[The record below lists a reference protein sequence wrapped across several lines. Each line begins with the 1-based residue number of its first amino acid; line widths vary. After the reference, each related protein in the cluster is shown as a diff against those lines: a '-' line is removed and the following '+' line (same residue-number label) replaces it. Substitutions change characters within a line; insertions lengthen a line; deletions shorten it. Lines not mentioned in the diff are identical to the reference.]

1 METISGVVERT
12 TYYNPENTYA
22 VIKIMPDKRIADAQA
37 RDGTVTVIGFMPE
50 LGDGEKVEL
59 SGEWVN
65 DPKYGKQFRAA
76 MITPIMPD
84 TLEGLVKFLSSGLV
98 SGIGEATAKRIVD
111 HFGHDTQHVL
121 NEEPGRLYEILKPKL
136 AEALARAWQDN
147 VAVRQVMIFL
157 QQYGVSA
164 KMGQRIYGYYGSDAI
179 AKVKSN
185 PYILADEVFGI
196 GFTRADQI
204 AVRMGLA
211 RESRERIR
219 AGLTYALNE
228 LARDGH
234 SFAPRGLL
242 IDKTAELLG
251 IDGEALRPRIS
262 AALDGQITSRDL
274 IEDDLRYGAEEEAG
288 AAIYLP
294 LYHTAERRSAELL
307 LAHTREPSQ
316 IMRDVEGTD
325 WPRFLAS
332 LLDSGDVSLTE
343 QQQDAVRA
351 ALTGKVTVLTG
362 GPGTGKTTTLKLV
375 ITALEQG
382 SYSYRLA
389 SPTGRAAKR
398 LSEATGRDAFT
409 IHRLLGYSPA
419 DGWSY
424 DEDNPLDAQFVIVD
438 ESSMIDLLLFY
449 QLVRSLRPDAH
460 LLLVGDV
467 DQLPS
472 VGAGNVLRDVI
483 DSGVAYVTRLK
494 VIFRQSEQSQIV
506 TNAHRINQGE
516 SPHLD
521 NRGSDFFFFA
531 PGKDRDDENIAEWT
545 ANMILEVVTRRLPEK
560 FGVDPLNDVQVIA
573 PMYRGVA
580 GVTALNERLQEALNG
595 DKRLAQRKIAG
606 GRVLRVGDKVMQ
618 TRNNYEKEVFNGDIG
633 RIQAIDLDEGV
644 FEVIIDN
651 RYVIYDFTEA
661 EELIHAFCIS
671 THRSQGSEY
680 AVVVMPI
687 LTQHYMMLQRNLLY
701 TAITRARRVVVLVGD
716 RKAVYMAVNNNKVAQ
731 RFSGLLPRLRRD

>member
-1 METISGVVERT
+1 
-12 TYYNPENTYA
+12 
-22 VIKIMPDKRIADAQA
+22 
-37 RDGTVTVIGFMPE
+37 
-50 LGDGEKVEL
+50 
-59 SGEWVN
+59 
-65 DPKYGKQFRAA
+65 
-76 MITPIMPD
+76 
-84 TLEGLVKFLSSGLV
+84 
-98 SGIGEATAKRIVD
+98 
-111 HFGHDTQHVL
+111 
-121 NEEPGRLYEILKPKL
+121 
-136 AEALARAWQDN
+136 
-147 VAVRQVMIFL
+147 
-157 QQYGVSA
+157 
-164 KMGQRIYGYYGSDAI
+164 
-179 AKVKSN
+179 
-185 PYILADEVFGI
+185 
-196 GFTRADQI
+196 
-204 AVRMGLA
+204 
-211 RESRERIR
+211 
-219 AGLTYALNE
+219 
-228 LARDGH
+228 
-234 SFAPRGLL
+234 
-242 IDKTAELLG
+242 
-251 IDGEALRPRIS
+251 
-262 AALDGQITSRDL
+262 
-274 IEDDLRYGAEEEAG
+274 
-288 AAIYLP
+288 
-294 LYHTAERRSAELL
+294 
-307 LAHTREPSQ
+307 
-316 IMRDVEGTD
+316 
-325 WPRFLAS
+325 
-332 LLDSGDVSLTE
+332 
-343 QQQDAVRA
+343 
-351 ALTGKVTVLTG
+351 
-362 GPGTGKTTTLKLV
+362 
-375 ITALEQG
+375 
-382 SYSYRLA
+382 
-389 SPTGRAAKR
+389 
-398 LSEATGRDAFT
+398 
-409 IHRLLGYSPA
+409 
-419 DGWSY
+419 
-424 DEDNPLDAQFVIVD
+424 
-438 ESSMIDLLLFY
+438 
-449 QLVRSLRPDAH
+449 
-460 LLLVGDV
+460 
-467 DQLPS
+467 
-472 VGAGNVLRDVI
+472 
-483 DSGVAYVTRLK
+483 